1 MLKLVFLK
9 HNLVF
14 FIFLIEE
21 KQRQEKKGKKKKSI
35 IKILFLEDKCAL
47 GKNNYKFK
55 LDFQKSHFKFQLPTI
70 QIKRI

>member
-21 KQRQEKKGKKKKSI
+21 KQRQEKKGKKKEKHN
-35 IKILFLEDKCAL
+35 K
-47 GKNNYKFK
+47 
-55 LDFQKSHFKFQLPTI
+55 DFISRRQMCFGEK
-70 QIKRI
+70 